1 MKNEFKRVML
11 IEKSI
16 SEVSVDAF
24 RFFANATNDELTNC
38 HYRIVSH
45 PYVMATQDDKA
56 EGK

>member
-45 PYVMATQDDKA
+45 NV
-56 EGK
+56 